1 MSPTTA
7 TSSATG
13 SRASTAPPDFSWPA
27 PHARAFREGPYR
39 FFCCAHDLFHEPTHV
54 HVERDTEEA
63 KVWLDSA
70 SLDYNNGFSRLEL
83 RRIQRITTDV
93 PVSSEPGR
101 MPTPLRRASK
111 CSCANGGSGDDTLTV
126 YRKDGGSSL
135 VAGQEASTEA
145 VRGQLKL
152 RPDTI
157 YQGSLCESLNVGT
170 VHSFEPY
177 SAVHARSA
185 VGLQRRYR
193 RKMESVKESA
203 HQTLSRW
210 YEKLLTRRHL
220 LRAPPSVRRPDPS
233 FPCPAP
239 RICRCHAGSVRS

>member
-7 TSSATG
+7 TSSATR

-27 PHARAFREGPYR
+27 PHARASREGPYR

-83 RRIQRITTDV
+83 RRIQRITTDE

-111 CSCANGGSGDDTLTV
+111 CSCANGGS
-126 YRKDGGSSL
+126 R
-135 VAGQEASTEA
+135 
-145 VRGQLKL
+145 
-152 RPDTI
+152 
-157 YQGSLCESLNVGT
+157 
-170 VHSFEPY
+170 
-177 SAVHARSA
+177 
-185 VGLQRRYR
+185 RRYVNRVPEGWR
-193 RKMESVKESA
+193 RVPEG
-203 HQTLSRW
+203 W
-210 YEKLLTRRHL
+210 
-220 LRAPPSVRRPDPS
+220 
-233 FPCPAP
+233 
-239 RICRCHAGSVRS
+239 RIVSGRGSGSEHGSCTWATQVAT